1 MSRIEDG
8 KGKGFL
14 AQVDERNRLKISGI
28 TESESVFAAK
38 LGDAYNINTGY
49 ITIGG
54 GVGAIDSSLLYI
66 KNNEDKDFVI
76 TALAIGVAPGN
87 AAFTAGEPF
96 FLTLVRNPEN
106 GDIVTDETPVDMNE
120 NRNFGSSNALV
131 ADVYKGKSGGTITGG
146 DDIAILQLVNNGRSF
161 FTIDFFLRKGS
172 SIAVKLTSDISSG
185 SCQIYCAAIGYL
197 LDPNI

>member
-14 AQVDERNRLKISGI
+14 AQVDERNRLKTSGI
-28 TESESVFAAK
+28 SESEAVFGAK

-76 TALAIGVAPGN
+76 AALAVGVASGN
-87 AAFTAGEPF
+87 AAFTAGKPF

-106 GDIVTDETPVDMNE
+106 GDIVTDETPVDMNQ
-120 NRNFGSSNALV
+120 NRNFGSNNVLDAN
-131 ADVYKGKSGGTITGG
+131 VYKGKSGGTITGG
-146 DDIAILQLVNNGRSF
+146 DDIAILQLGTSGRSF